1 MQAINRED
9 LAIAIEDGDLQVRT
23 GEHAGLTVGFF
34 RLPAGTDLRPALKG
48 LPDDACPCAHWGYMI
63 KGRLRM
69 HGVDGSEQDFVA
81 GQAFYWAPG
90 HGPEALEDCEYV
102 DFSPTADLQ
111 RVIDHITSGGAEAG

>member
-1 MQAINRED
+1 MYAINRED
-9 LAIAIEDGDLQVRT
+9 LAIAIEDGDLQVRAGAY
-23 GEHAGLTVGFF
+23 GELTVGFF

-48 LPDDACPCAHWGYMI
+48 LPGDACPCPHWGYML

-69 HGVDGSEQDFVA
+69 HTADGHTDFAA

-102 DFSPTADLQ
+102 DFSPSAELQ
-111 RVIDHITSGGAEAG
+111 HVVEHITSGAAANA